1 MAWPTPFWED
11 GRAAATPPPHPPARL
26 LCSVPGAVEWNTA
39 QCKRAAEPRAAPE
52 DTGYLS
58 DVNEALRKSRF
69 CRLSCWSYLG
79 PSCPDLEGWPSPA
92 GWQISPGNGSPPG
105 TQWQDGGR
113 GGGGRAG
120 LQGAA
125 GSFPRPP
132 SSRQRARVYIL
143 PQTDADWKMVGG
155 PVWMACSPPEG
166 MPAPQGSIL
175 FKFWVLRRTRISS
188 NCESSG
194 RRLGCAVDFYLLMSG
209 LCLNPRSTRW
219 C

>member
-58 DVNEALRKSRF
+58 DVNEALRKSPFR
-69 CRLSCWSYLG
+69 RLSCWSYLG

-113 GGGGRAG
+113 GGGSELASRGQQGVFQGHPPAVRGREFTF
-120 LQGAA
+120 
-125 GSFPRPP
+125 FPRMMQTGRWLVVQSGWLAALLKACQLHRVAY
-132 SSRQRARVYIL
+132 SSSFGFY
-143 PQTDADWKMVGG
+143 GG
-155 PVWMACSPPEG
+155 RESVPIVNQVVEG
-166 MPAPQGSIL
+166 WGVQL
-175 FKFWVLRRTRISS
+175 IST
-188 NCESSG
+188 C
-194 RRLGCAVDFYLLMSG
+194 
-209 LCLNPRSTRW
+209 
-219 C
+219 